1 MRIQSFNQNN
11 LSNCKKQQNFTAF
24 TVSGQKVDVIDLC
37 IENSLSRRIIKDLI
51 DKVVGINASRELRDG
66 IGNSIQGLVEHDEF
80 LSSNAKT
87 NVSRCETTTNV
98 SRCGT
103 SYMLRMKKIAGE
115 KEATYVINLDPEDIA
130 EKAKNISPIILQ
142 DLRRADDWGCNGSER
157 YLAQPVKSPIEWEIG
172 NRFTDANNTL
182 DLQLASPEERI
193 KILNSFPKDSPFH
206 AQFAP
211 GS

>member
-80 LSSNAKT
+80 LSSTA
-87 NVSRCETTTNV
+87 TTNV

-103 SYMLRMKKIAGE
+103 SNMLRIKKTAGG
-115 KEATYVINLDPEDIA
+115 KEATCIINLDPEDIA
-130 EKAKNISPIILQ
+130 SKAKNISPLTLE

-157 YLAQPVKSPIEWEIG
+157 YLPQPVKSPIRWEIG
-172 NRFTDANNTL
+172 NRFTDANNAL